1 MPANPWREP
10 VRTAACRHPRRCTY
24 HRRSPLETAAIDPQE
39 LDDVNPLRFDAPPA
53 GPHVHHVRR
62 HLPPMLIEDPRVLAA
77 IRVIE
82 AGFPAEPTL
91 AGLAA
96 QTRLSPFHFHRLF
109 ADVMGETVNGYVRRI
124 RMDTAAI
131 LLLASPLAAQDV
143 AAAVG
148 YGSLAAFNHAFRRQF
163 GLPPTRYRELAR
175 AAVIDITPDD
185 LQRARRVRVETQLPL
200 SLVGARF
207 HGSYDQA
214 EDYWL
219 RFAALLRNHGIEPD
233 GLAAYALIRDNPEI
247 TPNGLIRYFCMV
259 ADPGLADPLPAPL
272 ERFSVPAGRYACLR
286 HDGPYAGIFPVYFAI
301 SPVWLQKHGQ
311 RFGMSPALERYESP
325 PWRHAGGEQS
335 VTVMIKLL

>member
-1 MPANPWREP
+1 
-10 VRTAACRHPRRCTY
+10 
-24 HRRSPLETAAIDPQE
+24 
-39 LDDVNPLRFDAPPA
+39 LRFDTPPA

-62 HLPPMLIEDPRVLAA
+62 HPPPMLVEDPRVLAA
-77 IRVIE
+77 IRAIE
-82 AGFPAEPTL
+82 TGFPAEPTL

-96 QTRLSPFHFHRLF
+96 QARLSPFHFHRLF

-131 LLLASPLAAQDV
+131 LLLASPRAVQEI

-163 GLPPTRYRELAR
+163 GLPPSRYRELAR
-175 AAVIDITPDD
+175 QAVVNVTPDD
-185 LQRARRVRVETQLPL
+185 LARARRVRVETPPAL

-214 EDYWL
+214 ENYWL
-219 RFAALLRNHGIEPD
+219 RFAGLMRGLGIEPD
-233 GLAAYALIRDNPEI
+233 ELATYALIRDNPEI